1 MYSYRIE
8 QALRAITILHKN
20 QVRKGSIPMP
30 YVSHLFAVAMIVMDY
45 TKDEDTVLAAL
56 LHDTIEDTDYTP
68 EELQEDFGGKVTEIV
83 LALSEPQDTEKKQWS
98 WKDRKGQYAKQLRKA
113 PQEALLIAA
122 ADKIHN
128 MRAMVEEYFDAH
140 DRFLTEFAGNLD
152 DRVMQ
157 YQDIA
162 NALNRNLKSDILTE
176 FNHVFTEYKNFVEDV
191 KKTKEHAEKF

>member
-8 QALRAITILHKN
+8 QALRAATILHKD
-20 QVRKGSIPMP
+20 QVRKGSVPLP

-45 TKDEDTVLAAL
+45 TDDEDVVVGAL
-56 LHDTIEDTDYTP
+56 LHDTLEDTDYT
-68 EELQEDFGGKVTEIV
+68 EAELQEDFGGKVCEIV
-83 LALSEPQDTEKKQWS
+83 VALSEPQDSDDKQYS
-98 WKDRKGQYAKQLRKA
+98 WEERKARYAKQLRKA

-128 MRAMVEEYFDAH
+128 MRAMVEEYFDEHA
-140 DRFLTEFAGNLD
+140 RFLSEFGGSLD
-152 DRVMQ
+152 QRVMQ

-162 NALNRNLKSDILTE
+162 NALNRGLKSDILKE
-176 FNHVFTEYKNFVEDV
+176 YNHVFTEYKNFVEDV